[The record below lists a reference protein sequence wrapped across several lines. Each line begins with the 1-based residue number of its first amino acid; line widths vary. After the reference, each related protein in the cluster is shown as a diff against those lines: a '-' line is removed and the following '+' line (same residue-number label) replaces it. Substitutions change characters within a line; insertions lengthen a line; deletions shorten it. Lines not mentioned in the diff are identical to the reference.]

1 MLNFRELIGR
11 LFDSRNIFI
20 LDDKRIKKTAEY
32 FIFAYMREL
41 YRTRAPKIYSLNL
54 QNNWFHSHNF
64 VYTKT
69 KMQCVCIWSNYYKLP
84 KIAYIQSYTYLFIWC
99 SFSDSLTRTHIYIK
113 ILVKHLNFKI
123 STKLPMFWIYFLCL
137 LKYIDF

>member
-32 FIFAYMREL
+32 FIFAYAWVVSS
-41 YRTRAPKIYSLNL
+41 RTHASKIYSLNL

-69 KMQCVCIWSNYYKLP
+69 
-84 KIAYIQSYTYLFIWC
+84 
-99 SFSDSLTRTHIYIK
+99 
-113 ILVKHLNFKI
+113 
-123 STKLPMFWIYFLCL
+123 
-137 LKYIDF
+137 

>member
-32 FIFAYMREL
+32 FIFAYAWVVS
-41 YRTRAPKIYSLNL
+41 YTCP
-54 QNNWFHSHNF
+54 QNIQFKS
-64 VYTKT
+64 TKQMIS
-69 KMQCVCIWSNYYKLP
+69 MQCVCIWSNYYKLP